1 MRDAGGYAVTV
12 SNGINSVASRTAQLT
27 VDFGTGNPYLL
38 LILGARQDYHF
49 KSGMSYYVVSPIQL
63 YGDTVLSGG
72 SVIKFDSSYA
82 DARLVVMG
90 ALTCDT
96 QPYYPAILTSVDDD
110 SVGFPLGSGS
120 PPQPY
125 ANAAAYLDLSSAT
138 SSKINNLRIAYANRG
153 VTTPFASRRLDVWDC
168 QFLDCNFAIVN
179 LVPGVGA
186 LDSLHNVLFAYCGA
200 AVGAVS
206 NLVAIEAE
214 QVTADVYT
222 FCEAAAPAYK
232 LALTNCLV
240 SGSLGN
246 ATTTYTPH
254 TVINPST
261 TNFQTANAGN
271 YYLTAQSSYHK
282 TGTTNISP
290 ALLAELK
297 HKTTC
302 APIVFPAFQT
312 IAGELT
318 LLPQAPRYTNGPP
331 DLGYYYAPLDYTFGW
346 LRSFGRITV
355 EPGTVIGMRNEYSP
369 KHHHYTWFGFDL
381 REGSTFTSHGTP
393 QQPNTFTDVQ
403 LVQEQFEYP
412 SLASFVPDFFPS
424 TDNTPPPALDFR
436 FSNFYILDS
445 RLHFWSGYDWYADY
459 VPSPDSLVNWNLQDC
474 QFHGGR
480 ICLGTPDDGTVFGAP
495 PDFIYGAGA
504 ITWRNNLFDG
514 VSLEL
519 NPTFYWTPFAAINCD
534 LSFQANNNL
543 FRGGNWFILVP
554 IPATAGNWTF
564 QDNLFEKL
572 DLLQDTNSPLD
583 YAYNGYWPKTASELL
598 WSGRDIGRLLPTATS
613 GTTNGLHEVT
623 FPTAPPY
630 QVGPLGNYYLPNSTP
645 LYHAGSQTPGEAG
658 LYHYTTRLDQI
669 KEGDEYIAFN
679 NQVNIGLHYVA
690 VTNNQLSTGNY
701 QPKDSDGDGIPDYM
715 EDANGSGTVE
725 AGVKTDWHNQYTD
738 TGVFD
743 QTNSVY
749 DDIDLSGNGLVGRIK
764 KALGLSPFDPN
775 NPLTVKQVITGEE
788 PDIATFE
795 VPVSYSTLTN
805 VGNLKLQLDG
815 DALQLQEYVRNTND
829 LCLLKWNTTFDAP
842 GQKFLQAKVILNGV
856 LRKGAVP
863 DLKVLT
869 ANGKLNPYYSSNA
882 FQFSPV
888 YTTFADNQ
896 AKLYTKVQAGS
907 ADYSI
912 ELLTASGDHIRTIT
926 GNTVNGEIDET
937 WDLTDESGN
946 IYSGDSV
953 TATYTLNPTNF
964 PPTTKER
971 LKMYRSL
978 FVFDGDFTV
987 AYAWDNATM
996 ANGAMRDCIQWGVV
1010 DELIKPSWAG
1020 GLNLNPY
1027 VSTYNDFSTVPGTGN
1042 PGYIPTQIP
1051 YVLSLLTNLSKNATR
1066 KFHFDGHGNPE
1077 EISDDKPE
1085 NDPTGVSIGVGQ
1097 VARKLGNSA
1106 SPATGFWN
1114 QHPYRFVFLNACE
1127 TADDYDW
1134 AHAFGIKYH
1143 LAQKDLDFNPLA
1155 VQAFVGWK
1163 GSPRGPDSTG
1173 EWYDEA
1179 ETYAVFYGAWMNG
1192 ANLDQCIKMASSTKP
1207 FGANNP
1213 ITLNFPLGIKFP
1225 AFQNYYGLGSINSF
1239 RIHVYGYRGIKRAG
1253 YDNGY

>member
-138 SSKINNLRIAYANRG
+138 SSKINNLRIAYANQG
-153 VTTPFASRRLDVWDC
+153 VTTPLASRRLDVWDC

-424 TDNTPPPALDFR
+424 TDNAPPPALDFR

-554 IPATAGNWTF
+554 IPATAGNGTF

-725 AGVKTDWHNQYTD
+725 AGVETDWHNQYTD

-743 QTNSVY
+743 PTNSIY

-805 VGNLKLQLDG
+805 IGIAKFWLDG
-815 DALQLQEYVRNTND
+815 EAGAEFQSFKQNPTNGLTLLVWKTLFDPPGQHVLQPRLYLKTADFSTVIQPVTTAVGPLLSFQTTNALQFDPFYLNYDHNGATLFARTYSG
-829 LCLLKWNTTFDAP
+829 TT
-842 GQKFLQAKVILNGV
+842 
-856 LRKGAVP
+856 
-863 DLKVLT
+863 
-869 ANGKLNPYYSSNA
+869 
-882 FQFSPV
+882 
-888 YTTFADNQ
+888 
-896 AKLYTKVQAGS
+896 
-907 ADYSI
+907 YSI
-912 ELLTASGDHIRTIT
+912 ELRDPNGSHLKTIT
-926 GNTVNGEIDET
+926 GTVAAGATEINEA
-937 WDLTDESGN
+937 WDLIEDDIGHTAYTGN
-946 IYSGDSV
+946 SFTAAFTV
-953 TATYTLNPTNF
+953 TPPSLPTQTHTVELNVVTMGF
-964 PPTTKER
+964 G
-971 LKMYRSL
+971 
-978 FVFDGDFTV
+978 DGDFAV
-987 AYAWDNATM
+987 SFCWPAFSGPNQSV
-996 ANGAMRDCIQWGVV
+996 RRCIQQGVV
-1010 DELIKPSWAG
+1010 NPLISPDTASTI
-1020 GLNLNPY
+1020 NPHPY
-1027 VSTYNDFSTVPGTGN
+1027 PHTFNDFSSVSPYSPGN
-1042 PGYIPTQIP
+1042 PGFISNDSEKTA
-1051 YVLSLLTNLSKNATR
+1051 LLANLDFAQGQSGNHTR
-1066 KFHFDGHGNPE
+1066 NFYWYGHGTPL
-1077 EISDDKPE
+1077 
-1085 NDPTGVSIGVGQ
+1085 TIGGDAPLPILEAPV
-1097 VARKLGNSA
+1097 VATALGNVL
-1106 SPATGFWN
+1106 GHVV
-1114 QHPYRFVFLNACE
+1114 HPYRLVFLDACE
-1127 TADDYDW
+1127 TATDTLW
-1134 AHAFGIKYH
+1134 AQAFGIPKTLTYQQLSSH
-1143 LAQKDLDFNPLA
+1143 PEKA
-1155 VQAFVGWK
+1155 QAFLGWK
-1163 GSPRGPDSTG
+1163 TVTAG
-1173 EWYDEA
+1173 
-1179 ETYAVFYGAWMNG
+1179 MNT
-1192 ANLDQCIKMASSTKP
+1192 DQKAQDKQD
-1207 FGANNP
+1207 
-1213 ITLNFPLGIKFP
+1213 TLNFFFSLWQSNRYPLEECYQACSKLGNPGPQYDPSGLVNIKFPLGALHNIENDGVIPWPASKVIYGCPRITRLGIK
-1225 AFQNYYGLGSINSF
+1225 Q
-1239 RIHVYGYRGIKRAG
+1239 
-1253 YDNGY
+1253 

>member
-1 MRDAGGYAVTV
+1 
-12 SNGINSVASRTAQLT
+12 
-27 VDFGTGNPYLL
+27 
-38 LILGARQDYHF
+38 
-49 KSGMSYYVVSPIQL
+49 MSYYVVSPIQL

-138 SSKINNLRIAYANRG
+138 SSKINNLRIAYANQG
-153 VTTPFASRRLDVWDC
+153 VTTPLASRRLDVWDC

-424 TDNTPPPALDFR
+424 TDNAPPPALDFR

-495 PDFIYGAGA
+495 ADFIYGAGA

-645 LYHAGSQTPGEAG
+645 LYHAAVRRRAKRAYIITPRGWI
-658 LYHYTTRLDQI
+658 R
-669 KEGDEYIAFN
+669 
-679 NQVNIGLHYVA
+679 
-690 VTNNQLSTGNY
+690 S
-701 QPKDSDGDGIPDYM
+701 
-715 EDANGSGTVE
+715 
-725 AGVKTDWHNQYTD
+725 
-738 TGVFD
+738 
-743 QTNSVY
+743 
-749 DDIDLSGNGLVGRIK
+749 
-764 KALGLSPFDPN
+764 
-775 NPLTVKQVITGEE
+775 
-788 PDIATFE
+788 
-795 VPVSYSTLTN
+795 
-805 VGNLKLQLDG
+805 
-815 DALQLQEYVRNTND
+815 
-829 LCLLKWNTTFDAP
+829 
-842 GQKFLQAKVILNGV
+842 
-856 LRKGAVP
+856 RKG
-863 DLKVLT
+863 T
-869 ANGKLNPYYSSNA
+869 NTSR
-882 FQFSPV
+882 
-888 YTTFADNQ
+888 
-896 AKLYTKVQAGS
+896 
-907 ADYSI
+907 SI
-912 ELLTASGDHIRTIT
+912 
-926 GNTVNGEIDET
+926 
-937 WDLTDESGN
+937 
-946 IYSGDSV
+946 
-953 TATYTLNPTNF
+953 
-964 PPTTKER
+964 
-971 LKMYRSL
+971 
-978 FVFDGDFTV
+978 
-987 AYAWDNATM
+987 
-996 ANGAMRDCIQWGVV
+996 
-1010 DELIKPSWAG
+1010 
-1020 GLNLNPY
+1020 
-1027 VSTYNDFSTVPGTGN
+1027 
-1042 PGYIPTQIP
+1042 
-1051 YVLSLLTNLSKNATR
+1051 TR
-1066 KFHFDGHGNPE
+1066 
-1077 EISDDKPE
+1077 
-1085 NDPTGVSIGVGQ
+1085 
-1097 VARKLGNSA
+1097 
-1106 SPATGFWN
+1106 
-1114 QHPYRFVFLNACE
+1114 
-1127 TADDYDW
+1127 
-1134 AHAFGIKYH
+1134 
-1143 LAQKDLDFNPLA
+1143 
-1155 VQAFVGWK
+1155 
-1163 GSPRGPDSTG
+1163 
-1173 EWYDEA
+1173 
-1179 ETYAVFYGAWMNG
+1179 
-1192 ANLDQCIKMASSTKP
+1192 
-1207 FGANNP
+1207 
-1213 ITLNFPLGIKFP
+1213 
-1225 AFQNYYGLGSINSF
+1225 
-1239 RIHVYGYRGIKRAG
+1239 
-1253 YDNGY
+1253 